1 MNTERLHLLADV
13 VEKHAKQ
20 FDMHHW
26 VSMCG
31 SPACIAGFAEALAAD
46 RNPAAENEAISDL
59 NCNPPNETATFFT
72 EVAAEW
78 LEIDD
83 EMLADELFRPAS
95 VDDWN
100 QITAEVAALCLRLLA
115 ETGDVDWEAAGCDR
129 NFGYVTE
136 EDNADY
142 ADYTVSFG

>member
-1 MNTERLHLLADV
+1 MNKERLYLLADTI
-13 VEKHAKQ
+13 ESNSRQ
-20 FDMHHW
+20 FNMNHW
-26 VSMCG
+26 VSWCG
-31 SPACIAGFAEALAAD
+31 TPACIAGFAEALAEQRDPTKGYERAAD
-46 RNPAAENEAISDL
+46 FD
-59 NCNPPNETATFFT
+59 CNPPNETAAFYT
-72 EVAAEW
+72 EVAGDW

-83 EMLADELFRPAS
+83 ERIADELFRPAS
-95 VDDWN
+95 VADWD